1 MPMHALFL
9 AGWWPTK
16 EYPLN
21 GVFIREH
28 AESISNFSKV
38 TAVYLRSVNK
48 SKSWFDFPSTIKQ
61 ETIVIN
67 ENLEVLIIDVDLKI
81 RKFGVLEKQLTRLI
95 SQIIKRYEITKPI
108 NLIHINV
115 LTTLLNTI
123 VVNRSNQF
131 NLPIVITEH
140 SSFYH
145 TEIFQLPKDE
155 IEIKKLELIK
165 LLNMPKVKF
174 LLPVSVQL
182 GNVLIENYLVPS
194 NKIKN
199 IPNVA
204 NDVFLSNYIVNNSKT
219 SSIVIF
225 AAAIWNPPKNPIL
238 FFELLVLLKQKKFD
252 LYKLLKINWAG
263 EGIQIREV
271 KQFVN
276 EKLKDLNITFF
287 GFLTKTEI
295 AYQMSCADFL
305 VHPTDAEN
313 LPCIIIEGL
322 CSGLPIL
329 SSKVNGNLELI
340 DDSNGLLYE
349 AKNLIDFYEKFME
362 MISNI
367 NKFDKAKIAVNSRG
381 KYNSLAIGKQI
392 VDVYSKTI

>member
-1 MPMHALFL
+1 MHALFL

-16 EYPLN
+16 EHPLN
-21 GVFIREH
+21 GVFIKEH

-38 TAVYLRSVNK
+38 TVVYLQSVNK
-48 SKSWFDFPSTIKQ
+48 SRSWFDFPSTIKQ

-67 ENLEVLIIDVDLKI
+67 ENLQVLIIDVDLKI
-81 RKFGVLEKQLTRLI
+81 RKFGLLEKQLIRLI
-95 SQIIKRYEITKPI
+95 SQIIKRYEITQPI
-108 NLIHINV
+108 SLIHVNV
-115 LTTLLNTI
+115 LNTLLNTI
-123 VVNRSNQF
+123 VVNRSERF

-145 TEIFQLPKDE
+145 TEIFHLPE
-155 IEIKKLELIK
+155 AQVETKKLELIK

-182 GNVLIENYLVPS
+182 GNVLVEDYLVPS

-219 SSIVIF
+219 NSVIIF

-238 FFELLVLLKQKKFD
+238 FFELLVLLKRKNFE
-252 LYKLLKINWAG
+252 LYNLLKINWAG
-263 EGIQIREV
+263 EGLQIREV

-381 KYNSLAIGKQI
+381 KYNSLTIGKQI